1 MKFGAIDVRPWN
13 LGLPLA
19 VLTAC
24 GRTLPLLPGADGGAD
39 TEATDTED
47 PTGDP
52 TGEPTGGGECN
63 TQGDCPPGYYCYENA
78 CIGYASDTNYC
89 NDGGCCY
96 DGCCYDGCCYDGC
109 YYSECYGDDDCAVG
123 YACEYNIC
131 VPAKDPQ
138 ECVEIPASFFGPQPL
153 YDHQGGVSLA
163 FVDLPEPGGR
173 ELVIADAV
181 FVQRVG
187 PSGTTLIAEL
197 ATRGVAVGDLDRDG
211 DDDIVAVADDALHA
225 FVFDEQQGFVP
236 GSITAVPPDIT
247 GAIDLLDFDGDGD
260 ADAFVQTSTSTLYF
274 AALGDGGFAEG
285 VPVAGPACGLAA
297 ARSYAL
303 PPPTQDVVYGEAGSI
318 WVASGGPKVSFDP
331 YGPAAFGLGPV
342 CPLGSGDFDDDGTA
356 DAVVLDAAGTG
367 AVTWWTAIATIPP
380 SYSWSPPDLHRALAV
395 ADLDLDGKDDVVLAG
410 ESGTIAM
417 RFGRHPDLPGSD
429 PLGCY
434 TGVSPGISASV
445 LAVGDLDGSGRPD
458 LVLADAGT
466 VWVLYAAP

>member
-1 MKFGAIDVRPWN
+1 MKPGSIDVRPWN

-24 GRTLPLLPGADGGAD
+24 GRTLPLLPGADGGSDTEATD

-47 PTGDP
+47 PTVDP
-52 TGEPTGGGECN
+52 TVGGECN
-63 TQGDCPPGYYCYENA
+63 TQDDCPPGYYCYENA
-78 CIGYASDTNYC
+78 CIGYSSDTDYC
-89 NDGGCCY
+89 LDGGCCY
-96 DGCCYDGCCYDGC
+96 DGCCYGGC
-109 YYSECYGDDDCAVG
+109 YYYECYEDFDCVDG
-123 YACEYNIC
+123 QVCEDYVC

-138 ECVEIPASFFGPQPL
+138 ECLEIPVSFLDPLAL

-163 FVDLPEPGGR
+163 FVDLPAPAGR
-173 ELVIADAV
+173 ELVIADAA
-181 FVQRVG
+181 FVQVLG
-187 PSGTTLIAEL
+187 SSGTTLIAEL

-211 DDDIVAVADDALHA
+211 DDDIVAVADDGLHA
-225 FVFDEQQGFVP
+225 FVFDEQLGFVP
-236 GSITAVPPDIT
+236 GSITPLAPELT

-260 ADAFVQTSTSTLYF
+260 ADAFVRSSTSTLYF
-274 AALGDGGFAEG
+274 AGLGDGSFAEG
-285 VPVAGPACGLAA
+285 VSVAGAACGLVA
-297 ARSYAL
+297 ARSFNFG
-303 PPPTQDVVYGEAGSI
+303 PPTQDVVYGEGGSI
-318 WVASGGPKVSFDP
+318 WVASGGPKASFDP

-367 AVTWWTAIATIPP
+367 ALTWWTAIATIPP

-395 ADLDLDGKDDVVLAG
+395 GDLDLDGKDDVVLAG
-410 ESGTIAM
+410 ESGTVAM

-429 PLGCY
+429 PLGCS
-434 TGVSPGISASV
+434 TGLSPGIAASV
-445 LAVGDLDGSGRPD
+445 LAVGDLDDSGRPD